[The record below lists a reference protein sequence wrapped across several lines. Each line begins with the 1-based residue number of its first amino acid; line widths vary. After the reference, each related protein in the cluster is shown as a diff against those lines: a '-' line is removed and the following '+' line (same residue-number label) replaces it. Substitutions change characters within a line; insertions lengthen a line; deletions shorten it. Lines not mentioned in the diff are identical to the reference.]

1 MDPSVEALL
10 EEAERDAQALA
21 RNKARKAERVK
32 NGDKSN
38 AGGRAPPHRDSG
50 GYGYGE
56 PMEAVDP
63 PRKRTPPEPHPAPR
77 PRHSDTAPEYI
88 SLAPSADDK
97 QRSSSNN
104 NRYSVEREE
113 NDKRRSRRSH
123 ELDNDERRNSSSQGS
138 ANGSVLSSNNNR
150 RRSRSP
156 ARHRRSDSRDRRD
169 REYRSRDYR
178 DHDRRDRPSSGD
190 YYKGD
195 ARAPAY
201 NDDRYRPGR
210 GEPPRSRASR
220 SPPRY
225 FDRPP
230 RGGGRPRSPDRR
242 RNKTPEPTDDERDR
256 RTVFVQQLAARL
268 RTKELKTF
276 FEQVGPV
283 VEAQIVKDRISQR
296 SKGYVHPSNIALNK
310 LTRIQ
315 RRLC

>member
-21 RNKARKAERVK
+21 RHKARKAERLNK
-32 NGDKSN
+32 NPNYYEELN
-38 AGGRAPPHRDSG
+38 ARPQRDPG
-50 GYGYGE
+50 FGYGE
-56 PMEAVDP
+56 PLEAPRP
-63 PRKRTPPEPHPAPR
+63 PRNRTPTEPPLATRQSRNNTPPEH
-77 PRHSDTAPEYI
+77 T

-97 QRSSSNN
+97 QRSSSNS

-138 ANGSVLSSNNNR
+138 ANGSVRSNNNR

-156 ARHRRSDSRDRRD
+156 ARPRRDSRDRRD
-169 REYRSRDYR
+169 YRSRDYR

-195 ARAPAY
+195 GRAPAY

-210 GEPPRSRASR
+210 DEPPRRDTR

-225 FDRPP
+225 SDRPP

-296 SKGYVHPSNIALNK
+296 SKGYIQPSVILSHK
-310 LTRIQ
+310 LIGIQ